1 MIKIITYTLI
11 LFVIAFVI
19 AIIFSSLYYLWED
32 ISLRNLKARQLD
44 YKMDII
50 YKGKVKDIRLNQDMW
65 CTYKFFLEREFN
77 LNENDM
83 VEISFKIKEG
93 LDRYKI
99 CKKFWGM
106 NEHNKE
112 KRDKFFKENFDYT
125 CHIL

>member
-77 LNENDM
+77 L
-83 VEISFKIKEG
+83 K
-93 LDRYKI
+93 
-99 CKKFWGM
+99 
-106 NEHNKE
+106 
-112 KRDKFFKENFDYT
+112 
-125 CHIL
+125 